1 MKGGGS
7 VRAGGIINGAIRR
20 RKGINN
26 MNEQATK
33 HTPGAL
39 RAAQRINRQL
49 GAANV
54 QIAPERLARII
65 DRETTA
71 PDLLALA
78 ARGASLADA
87 VAESAYDVS
96 KHTEDI
102 RRLAYWAYDARY
114 AIRAAQGEV

>member
-1 MKGGGS
+1 
-7 VRAGGIINGAIRR
+7 
-20 RKGINN
+20 
-26 MNEQATK
+26 MNDQKTK

-49 GAANV
+49 EAANV

-87 VAESAYDVS
+87 VAESAYDVG

-102 RRLAYWAYDARY
+102 RRLAYWALDAHF
-114 AIRAAQGEV
+114 AIRAAEGEG